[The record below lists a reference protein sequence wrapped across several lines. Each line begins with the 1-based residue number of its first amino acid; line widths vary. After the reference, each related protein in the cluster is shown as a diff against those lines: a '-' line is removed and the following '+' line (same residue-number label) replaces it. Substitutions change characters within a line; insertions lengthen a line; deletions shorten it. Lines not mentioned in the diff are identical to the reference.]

1 MIKLLHISDVH
12 MNAGYSNRNEHI
24 RTRLKEA
31 MKTTLN
37 RAFQFA
43 AKEGI
48 DGIIIA
54 GDFFDHEKI
63 SFEDENFVLEKFKN
77 MLELGI
83 SIFYCS
89 GNHDPMQTASFLK
102 LLDMYENFHL
112 YEDDQ
117 VSCTECLGQDHTHY
131 KVVSVGHKSKNEQ
144 RNLIKT
150 FPRKNGN
157 DIWVGI
163 AHASVPSALTTTD
176 KVSYMATSLSDIESL
191 NYDYFAMG
199 HIHIRQMLSPKIGY
213 SGNLQGLNIK
223 ETGLKGGYLVTI
235 SSGGTKIE
243 PVNFNEILWEQISLE
258 IHDDIV
264 NLAQLQEWMIE
275 RVMPIVSISPMPSKN
290 IVVRINL
297 SGKTMLKNE
306 LNAVENINYLATYIK
321 NRTGLMDVEIISKG
335 LSNHINSDDIINEN
349 TVLSKALQTVMNND
363 YNEELLDRLLS
374 LPIYDTLGS
383 KESKIAYLQE
393 LTKGLVDEII
403 DRMVTEKNDN

>member
-1 MIKLLHISDVH
+1 
-12 MNAGYSNRNEHI
+12 MNVGYLNRNEHI

-43 AKEGI
+43 ANEGV
-48 DGIIIA
+48 DGVIIA

-63 SFEDENFVLEKFKN
+63 SFEDENFVLEKFKT

-102 LLDMYENFHL
+102 AFDRYENFHL

-117 VSCTECLGQDHTHY
+117 VSCTTCTSQDHTQY

-144 RNLIKT
+144 RNLIKA
-150 FPRKNGN
+150 FPHKK
-157 DIWVGI
+157 DHAIWVGI

-176 KVSYMATSLSDIESL
+176 KVSYMATSLSDIENL
-191 NYDYFAMG
+191 NYDYFALG

-213 SGNLQGLNIK
+213 SGNVQGLNIK

-235 SSGGTKIE
+235 NSGGTKVD
-243 PVNFNEILWEQISLE
+243 PVDFNEILWEQISLE
-258 IHDDIV
+258 IPVEIA
-264 NLAQLQEWMIE
+264 NLTQLQEWMIE
-275 RVMPIVSISPMPSKN
+275 GVMPIVSISPMPSKN
-290 IVVRINL
+290 IVIRINL
-297 SGKTMLKNE
+297 SGKTTLKNE

-335 LSNHINSDDIINEN
+335 LSNPINTEDIMNEN

-363 YNEELLDRLLS
+363 YDEELLDRLLS
-374 LPIYDTLGS
+374 LPIYSNFSS
-383 KESKIAYLQE
+383 KDSKTAYLKE
-393 LTKGLVDEII
+393 LTTGLADEII